1 MRAPSVKVASPQR
14 TARRSGVRRWDLGI
28 GAGEGRIDPLVAER
42 LGARQHRR
50 QAARSRE
57 VVAPGFLLPLAR
69 RQVKAQGSWL
79 VSSRL
84 GWVRLFVAALLCV
97 VGVAR
102 PVAAH
107 AQESSVRRGQEP
119 VHVTTTGRRAE
130 IVRIGERPD
139 DFAADA
145 TAVVA
150 PLVVE
155 VVAHGPV
162 VLLRPS
168 RDTISTRDRARL
180 GRARG
185 PPIA

>member
-1 MRAPSVKVASPQR
+1 M
-14 TARRSGVRRWDLGI
+14 
-28 GAGEGRIDPLVAER
+28 
-42 LGARQHRR
+42 
-50 QAARSRE
+50 
-57 VVAPGFLLPLAR
+57 
-69 RQVKAQGSWL
+69 
-79 VSSRL
+79 SSRL
-84 GWVRLFVAALLCV
+84 GWVRILVAALLCV

-102 PVAAH
+102 PASARAH
-107 AQESSVRRGQEP
+107 ESSVRRGQEP

-145 TAVVA
+145 TAIVA
-150 PLVVE
+150 PTVVE

-168 RDTISTRDRARL
+168 RETISTRDRDRL

>member
-1 MRAPSVKVASPQR
+1 MHGKAPV
-14 TARRSGVRRWDLGI
+14 
-28 GAGEGRIDPLVAER
+28 
-42 LGARQHRR
+42 
-50 QAARSRE
+50 
-57 VVAPGFLLPLAR
+57 
-69 RQVKAQGSWL
+69 SWL

-102 PVAAH
+102 PASAH

-145 TAVVA
+145 NAVVA
-150 PLVVE
+150 PIVVE

-168 RDTISTRDRARL
+168 CETIWTRVRGRL

>member
-1 MRAPSVKVASPQR
+1 MS
-14 TARRSGVRRWDLGI
+14 SG
-28 GAGEGRIDPLVAER
+28 
-42 LGARQHRR
+42 
-50 QAARSRE
+50 
-57 VVAPGFLLPLAR
+57 
-69 RQVKAQGSWL
+69 
-79 VSSRL
+79 L
-84 GWVRLFVAALLCV
+84 GWVRIFVAALLCV

-102 PVAAH
+102 PVAAR

-130 IVRIGERPD
+130 IVRIGERPE

-150 PLVVE
+150 PIVVE
-155 VVAHGPV
+155 AALHAPV
-162 VLLRPS
+162 VLLRPA
-168 RDTISTRDRARL
+168 RQTIPTRDRVRL